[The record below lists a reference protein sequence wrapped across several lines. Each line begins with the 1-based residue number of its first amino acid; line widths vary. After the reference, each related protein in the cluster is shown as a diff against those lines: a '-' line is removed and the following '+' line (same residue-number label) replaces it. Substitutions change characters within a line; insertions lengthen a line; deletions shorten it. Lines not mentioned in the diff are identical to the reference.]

1 MDFIRRRAVRH
12 YFGGPAEVTDL
23 DSHTRL
29 LALTTDLSVFGC
41 FVRTRH
47 PFPEGTKIT
56 LKITHE
62 GVVFANYGNVAHV
75 QANKGMGI
83 AFGAVD
89 RQAQVVL
96 DRWISQSDKK
106 RRAFPLEF
114 NNAS

>member
-1 MDFIRRRAVRH
+1 MDFIRRRAIRH

-23 DSHTRL
+23 NNYTRL
-29 LALTTDLSVFGC
+29 LALTTDLSAFGC

-47 PFPEGTKIT
+47 PFPEGTRIN

-62 GVVFANYGNVAHV
+62 GVVFASCGNVAHV
-75 QANKGMGI
+75 QPNKGMGI

-89 RQAQVVL
+89 RQAKVVL
-96 DRWISQSDKK
+96 DDWISHSDKK

-114 NNAS
+114 NNAT

>member
-23 DSHTRL
+23 NNRTRL

-62 GVVFANYGNVAHV
+62 GVVFANCGNVAHV
-75 QANKGMGI
+75 QPSKGMGI

-89 RQAQVVL
+89 GQAQLVL
-96 DRWISQSDKK
+96 DNWISHSDKK
-106 RRAFPLEF
+106 RRVFPLEF
-114 NNAS
+114 NNAT

>member
-1 MDFIRRRAVRH
+1 MDFIRRRAIRH

-23 DSHTRL
+23 NSHTRL

-47 PFPEGTKIT
+47 PFPEGARIS

-62 GVVFANYGNVAHV
+62 GVVFANCGNVAHV
-75 QANKGMGI
+75 QPNKGMGI

-96 DRWISQSDKK
+96 DQWLSDSDKK
-106 RRAFPLEF
+106 RRVIPLEF
-114 NNAS
+114 NNAT

>member
-23 DSHTRL
+23 NNHTRL

-47 PFPEGTKIT
+47 PFPEGTRIT
-56 LKITHE
+56 VRITHQ
-62 GVVFANYGNVAHV
+62 GAVFANCGDVAHV
-75 QANKGMGI
+75 QPNKGMGI

-89 RQAQVVL
+89 RQAQVIL
-96 DRWISQSDKK
+96 DDWISRSDKK
-106 RRAFPLEF
+106 RRVFPLEF
-114 NNAS
+114 KIGT